1 MTCCLVVLIYMNS
14 ISISDL
20 KINPS
25 KAIDFATDFPLA
37 IQNRNKVKAYLL
49 GKDLYE
55 KMVSYI
61 ENMIDK
67 EYLFHFDALSHYKKY
82 TELFDID
89 SVPEAERKEAAQQVA
104 NWVLDSLNK
113 EGI

>member
-67 EYLFHFDALSHYKKY
+67 EMVEKTDFKKGKDF
-82 TELFDID
+82 E
-89 SVPEAERKEAAQQVA
+89 
-104 NWVLDSLNK
+104 SLAKKFN
-113 EGI
+113 I